1 MLDNPLW
8 SEGAQAAR
16 LAELMADTTDPAK
29 ELPLRR
35 DVRSVYT
42 NGETQWRD
50 GRPCPSLSSASFIA
64 PGNRDCPHLIF
75 RKDWHWKRPIMFRS
89 MKSFIGRTG
98 LLAAVTAVLAFCC
111 LAQSSL
117 AQVPAPA
124 QARRLILKDGSYQS
138 VTKYEVHGDRVRYFS
153 AERGEWEEVP
163 KALIDWEA
171 TDKFEQGRLQGKL
184 APEAVELDKE
194 LETERKAEQARS
206 PQVAPG
212 LRLPD
217 EGGIFLLD
225 TYQNQP
231 QLSELQQSGGELDKN
246 TKSNILRAAINPL
259 AGVKQTIELP
269 EAHAKIQSHTAV
281 PSLYINI
288 DANDGAPATVQAATG
303 EPPPLPPSNSDRF
316 KIIRVD
322 IKGGKR
328 VAGAVKIAVTGK
340 MKTDERFVASTV
352 TTMTGGWVKLTP
364 TDPLGAGE
372 YAVAEMLGKEGMNLY
387 VWDFGVNPSAPANAS
402 AWKPDPKEA
411 QPKTDQPADLQHREK
426 Q

>member
-1 MLDNPLW
+1 
-8 SEGAQAAR
+8 
-16 LAELMADTTDPAK
+16 
-29 ELPLRR
+29 
-35 DVRSVYT
+35 
-42 NGETQWRD
+42 
-50 GRPCPSLSSASFIA
+50 
-64 PGNRDCPHLIF
+64 
-75 RKDWHWKRPIMFRS
+75 
-89 MKSFIGRTG
+89 MKSFIDRTG
-98 LLAAVTAVLAFCC
+98 LLAAVTAVLVLCC
-111 LAQSSL
+111 LAQIPAS
-117 AQVPAPA
+117 AQA

-138 VTKYEVHGDRVRYFS
+138 VTKYEIHGERVRYFS

-163 KALIDWEA
+163 KSLIDWDA

-194 LETERKAEQARS
+194 LDAERKAEQARS

-225 TYQNQP
+225 TYQDQP

-269 EAHAKIQSHTAV
+269 GAHAKIQSHTTV

-288 DANDGAPATVQAATG
+288 DTDANQGAPATVQAATG
-303 EPPPLPPSNSDRF
+303 EPPPQPPNNSERF
-316 KIIRVD
+316 KIIRIQ
-322 IKGGKR
+322 IKSGKR
-328 VAGAVKIAVTGK
+328 VAGAIKIAVTGK
-340 MKTDERFVASTV
+340 MKTDERFVAATITPTS
-352 TTMTGGWVKLTP
+352 GGWVKVTP
-364 TDPLGAGE
+364 TEPLVAGE

-387 VWDFGVNPSAPANAS
+387 VWDFGVNPAAPANAS

-411 QPKTDQPADLQHREK
+411 QTKTDQPADLKKREK